1 MAKYYCDIC
10 NRDFTRNDNLKR
22 HKTDVHELVEN
33 AKEYTE
39 KQGLPEN
46 LDQTPFNK
54 QITNPI
60 YSQSQEKSYNN
71 NFSAYPFYNGYNYTQ
86 SFPNP
91 NIQSHIKETKS
102 FSVDDKIKIQ
112 KKLKIVENIL
122 KKNRPYYYVASRIN
136 MLRAQCY
143 NEQSD
148 EPLKRFIVKKNLGHL
163 WPD

>member
-54 QITNPI
+54 KITNPI
-60 YSQSQEKSYNN
+60 YSQSVTGKFVQ
-71 NFSAYPFYNGYNYTQ
+71 
-86 SFPNP
+86 
-91 NIQSHIKETKS
+91 
-102 FSVDDKIKIQ
+102 
-112 KKLKIVENIL
+112 
-122 KKNRPYYYVASRIN
+122 
-136 MLRAQCY
+136 
-143 NEQSD
+143 
-148 EPLKRFIVKKNLGHL
+148 
-163 WPD
+163 